1 MSETLYDGPPWFKH
15 EQHRF
20 NDLLSFS

>member
-1 MSETLYDGPPWFKH
+1 MSETLYDGQPWFKH